1 MRSTITRRRGAR
13 STALLSAAVLVAS
26 GIAATMGSAN
36 AVVTSGGGVND
47 RGTPG
52 FYKDAQGL
60 ALALCTDANANRC
73 EPAVDDHVGVYFA
86 ADAAAGPLTA
96 IFGIEAINDPVD
108 GLMVMNGAR
117 MRIEGAKRNT
127 LYTIKDPW
135 RTTTCRTDGT
145 GSADCRRETSGAFG
159 TVRTGPVESFLR
171 TVGPSSSEFI
181 GSHIATSRVT
191 GSPTGF
197 NKVVMTGGGQKWTTN
212 RFSLMGQKLAN
223 KAMSSLSTRAL
234 ELGTGRSATAV
245 TKTIRYQSIGTAN
258 ARPTFRKG
266 GTNPAAFS
274 VRDTCASQAP
284 GSACDIMVTF
294 KPGQHANSI
303 KRAVLTIDDNSLAA
317 PRRVSLKGVGVR
329 R

>member
-1 MRSTITRRRGAR
+1 V
-13 STALLSAAVLVAS
+13 LSAAVLVAS
-26 GIAATMGSAN
+26 GIAATMGSAS

-52 FYKDAQGL
+52 FYRDAQGL
-60 ALALCTDANANRC
+60 ALALCTDANVNRC

-108 GLMVMNGAR
+108 GLMVINGAR

-127 LYTIKDPW
+127 TYTIKDPW
-135 RTTTCRTDGT
+135 RTSTCRTDGT

-181 GSHIATSRVT
+181 GSHVATSKVT

-197 NKVVMTGGGQKWTTN
+197 NKVVMTGGGQKWSTSL
-212 RFSLMGQKLAN
+212 FSLMGQKLAN

-234 ELGTGRSATAV
+234 ELGNGRSANVV

-258 ARPTFRKG
+258 ARPTVRKG

-284 GSACDIMVTF
+284 GTACDIKVTF
-294 KPGQHANSI
+294 KPGQNANSI